1 MKVVEKNTGRKI
13 DYELRGYKLSFADD
27 EIVLR
32 LDRYQRDETITLDI
46 MADNQ
51 GFLVMSKG
59 RFYVA
64 QVEIPARQY
73 KEITE
78 GEGEEQETRFEPIPL
93 NTDDVTLYLFSIE
106 GILIN

>member
-13 DYELRGYKLSFADD
+13 DYELRGYKLSFYDD
-27 EIVLR
+27 EIVIR

-59 RFYVA
+59 RYYVA
-64 QVEIPARQY
+64 QVEIPKREYQ
-73 KEITE
+73 EIIE
-78 GEGEEQETRFEPIPL
+78 GEGEDQQIHYEPIPL
-93 NTDDVTLYLFSIE
+93 DTDDVTLYLFSIE